1 MASSAPD
8 MAEDIEQHM
17 LRRLFDRYR
26 WSIFI
31 VMVIA
36 YFFVYFQR
44 ITVGVV
50 GSDIVEEVG
59 GTIGVLS
66 SVYFWTYTAMQIPSG
81 LLADR
86 FGPRISCAVFLGIA
100 TIGSLLTAFGDTFEA
115 IVIGKI
121 MIAAGMA
128 IVYVPLMKL
137 ISIWFP
143 KQDFAVLNGIVIA
156 VGNIGAISA
165 AGPLSMLASAIGW
178 RDVFLILGV
187 ITGIL
192 ASLCLV
198 IIRDHP
204 SERGLPPVEVMFHGA
219 VDRTERSA
227 DKVPVLK
234 GLRAVF
240 SGGRRFWTCA
250 LAYCFVY
257 GTIMVYQGTWAVKY
271 FDSVYGFALSAS
283 WMITSL
289 GIGKI
294 LSTLMIGMLTTRGLI
309 RSKRRTM
316 LFGTVCFASVWAI
329 IFLFSGRVDDYWFWF
344 VISTLFGFFGGFMT
358 LSFTQMKEWFPVS
371 ISGTAVSGMNVFLFL
386 GASVCTTVSGMVI
399 GKEYT
404 LENFSTVW
412 GMMFVLSILAVIMI
426 FLSVEK
432 GKDDE
437 ILHVR

>member
-1 MASSAPD
+1 MIKYVRVVT
-8 MAEDIEQHM
+8 EDIQQSRI
-17 LRRLFDRYR
+17 RRLFDRYR
-26 WSIFI
+26 WSIFV

-86 FGPRISCAVFLGIA
+86 FGPRLSCTVFLGIA
-100 TIGSLLTAFGDTFEA
+100 TLGSLLTAFGDTFEA
-115 IVIGKI
+115 IVLGKI

-156 VGNIGAISA
+156 VGNVGAITA
-165 AGPLSMLASAIGW
+165 AGPLSLLASLIGW
-178 RDVFLILGV
+178 RDVFLILGIV
-187 ITGIL
+187 TGLL
-192 ASLCLV
+192 AMLCF
-198 IIRDHP
+198 IIVRDHP
-204 SERGLPPVEVMFHGA
+204 SGRGLPPVEVMFDGA
-219 VDRTERSA
+219 VDSTERSA

-234 GLRAVF
+234 GLRTVF
-240 SGGRRFWTCA
+240 SGGRKFWTCA

-294 LSTLMIGMLTTRGLI
+294 LSTLLIGTLTTRGFI
-309 RSKRRTM
+309 HSKRRTM
-316 LFGTVCFASVWAI
+316 IFGTVCFTMVWAI
-329 IFLFSGRVDDYWFWF
+329 IYLFSGDVDNYWFWF
-344 VISTLFGFFGGFMT
+344 TVSTLFGFFGGFMT

-386 GASVCTTVSGMVI
+386 GASVCTTVSGMII
-399 GKEYT
+399 GREYT

-412 GMMFVLSILAVIMI
+412 GMMLVLSILAVVMV
-426 FLSVEK
+426 LCSVEK
-432 GKDDE
+432 GRNDE
-437 ILHVR
+437 IVHIR